1 MDLTLTEKVPI
12 TEKTRQA
19 GMRLMIHVWRYR
31 RPVIIGLVLTALA
44 MTLNSSAAL
53 VLKYIIDSALIGK
66 NMNMLLLGCAALVGT
81 MFFKGICGYSRTM
94 LLSWAGLRVV
104 EDLRNDALD
113 RIQAMSLGYFEKQR
127 SGELMSRIMN
137 DTSMIQMFVISTIA
151 EGVMVVF
158 GVLSSLAVAVFLS
171 AKLTILAVVLSPF
184 IIVAI
189 ASAGKKMKRLSHTAM
204 ESLADLQALLYEIIS
219 AMNVVKAFSMEGHER
234 ERFAKENRWN
244 MRMNIKLTRVRAL
257 YTPLVELIGGAAL
270 ALLFW
275 VGGRDVIHAT
285 PDFITGKVLT
295 TGDIVSLFV
304 ALQLLFTQF
313 NRVNQ
318 IYMSV
323 QNAFAS
329 ADRTYTII
337 DMEPDVKDKPG
348 AVEIPDVQG
357 NIEFRSVG
365 FEYNPGEP
373 VLQDVSVTVKPG
385 MVVAL
390 VGSSGAGKSTFI
402 KLLPR
407 FYDVT
412 SGAILIEGVDIRD
425 AAIKS
430 YRRHIGIVP
439 QDTILFRGTIRD
451 NIAYGRP
458 GATEEQILE
467 ASRMAYA
474 HNFIKDMPDGYDT
487 FVGEHGATLSGGQRQ
502 RVAIARAILKAPRI
516 LILDEA
522 TSNVDSVSE
531 KYIQE
536 ALDNLM
542 QTRTTFVVAHRLS
555 TIKNADL
562 ILVMD
567 KGRIVERGRHEELY
581 AGNGVYR
588 NLYET
593 TLSAERAHARPP
605 KGESAADG
613 ANE

>member
-373 VLQDVSVTVKPG
+373 VLQDVIVTVKPG

-567 KGRIVERGRHEELY
+567 KGRIVERGRHDELY

-605 KGESAADG
+605 NDQIATDG

>member
-12 TEKTRQA
+12 TAKTRQA
-19 GMRLMIHVWRYR
+19 GMRLLIHVWRYR
-31 RPVIIGLVLTALA
+31 KPVVFGLVLTALS

-53 VLKYIIDSALIGK
+53 VLKYIIDGALIGR
-66 NMNMLLLGCAALVGT
+66 NMHILALGCAALVGT
-81 MFFKGICGYSRTM
+81 MFFKGLCGYSRTM
-94 LLSWAGLRVV
+94 FLSWSGLRVV
-104 EDLRNDALD
+104 EDLRNEALA

-127 SGELMSRIMN
+127 SGELMSRLMN
-137 DTSMIQMFVISTIA
+137 DTAMIQMFVISTIA
-151 EGVMVVF
+151 EAVMVVF
-158 GVLSSLAVAVFLS
+158 GVLTSLAVAVYLS
-171 AKLTILAVVLSPF
+171 AKLTILAIVLSPF
-184 IIVAI
+184 IIIAI
-189 ASAGKKMKRLSHTAM
+189 ASAGRKMKRLSHTTM
-204 ESLADLQALLYEIIS
+204 ESLADLQAMLFEIIS
-219 AMNVVKAFSMEGHER
+219 AMNVVKAFSMEDYEK
-234 ERFAKENRWN
+234 ERFAKDNHWN
-244 MRMNIKLTRVRAL
+244 MRMNLKLTRVRAL
-257 YTPLVELIGGAAL
+257 YTPLVELIGAAAL

-275 VGGRDVIHAT
+275 VGGRDVIFST

-318 IYMSV
+318 IYMSI

-329 ADRTYTII
+329 ADRIYSVI
-337 DMEPDVKDKPG
+337 DMEPDVKEKAT
-348 AVEIPDVQG
+348 AVDIPDVQG
-357 NIEFRSVG
+357 NIEFRDVC
-365 FEYNPGEP
+365 FEYNDGEP
-373 VLQDVSVTVKPG
+373 VLQNVNVTVKPG

-390 VGSSGAGKSTFI
+390 VGSSGAGKTTFI

-407 FYDVT
+407 FYDIT

-425 AAIKS
+425 ATIKS
-430 YRRHIGIVP
+430 YRQHIGIVP

-458 GATEEQILE
+458 GASEEDILE

-474 HNFIKDMPDGYDT
+474 DNFIKDMPDGYDT

-502 RVAIARAILKAPRI
+502 RMAIARAILKAPRI

-531 KYIQE
+531 KYIQD
-536 ALDNLM
+536 ALDTLM
-542 QTRTTFVVAHRLS
+542 KSRTTFVVAHRLS

-567 KGRIVERGRHEELY
+567 RGRIVERGRHDELY
-581 AGNGVYR
+581 EQNGVYR

-593 TLSAERAHARPP
+593 TLSTEKSHRQLEDN
-605 KGESAADG
+605 GS
-613 ANE
+613 